1 METGKCQ
8 INKIIRFLSNI
19 RDVTYYKELRT
30 RMNLYISW
38 LKNVNSDSELYCI
51 QHMEYIIDAKN
62 FFKYP
67 SVYLSEFIDTYDD
80 WMKMRYSLAREYESK
95 ETHLNLEKYCQQFVL
110 YLELLLRIMYK
121 KLLENTIEKQLIINR
136 LLQNKRCFDLRNE
149 IKMYLFDDASIVY
162 DRLFN
167 EIKSN

>member
-1 METGKCQ
+1 
-8 INKIIRFLSNI
+8 
-19 RDVTYYKELRT
+19 
-30 RMNLYISW
+30 
-38 LKNVNSDSELYCI
+38 
-51 QHMEYIIDAKN
+51 
-62 FFKYP
+62 
-67 SVYLSEFIDTYDD
+67 
-80 WMKMRYSLAREYESK
+80 
-95 ETHLNLEKYCQQFVL
+95 
-110 YLELLLRIMYK
+110 MYK